1 MRPLPRAVHVVTAAL
16 LMNMLVATVPSPQ
29 WLLVMLFA
37 ATPVLMIWLAVSVL
51 RDGSVPM
58 RDLPEG
64 HEWGYQ
70 DRNELRPQ

>member
-16 LMNMLVATVPSPQ
+16 LLNMLVAAVPVPQ
-29 WLLVMLFA
+29 WVLVVLFA
-37 ATPVLMIWLAVSVL
+37 AAPVLMIWLTVSVL
-51 RDGSVPM
+51 RDRSMPM

-70 DRNELRPQ
+70 DRNDLRPQ